1 MVDSREVVLLR
12 ACVCVRLS
20 VWLRFTML
28 FSLVGVKMTARVLLF
43 IKVVVVAIVARI
55 RNFSSLH
62 IVCINHPSLS
72 PLVLAYFLPPLP
84 FLLGLV
90 CLLATILR

>member
-1 MVDSREVVLLR
+1 MVDSREMVLL
-12 ACVCVRLS
+12 CVCVRLS

-43 IKVVVVAIVARI
+43 IKVVVVVAIVARI
-55 RNFSSLH
+55 SNFSSLH